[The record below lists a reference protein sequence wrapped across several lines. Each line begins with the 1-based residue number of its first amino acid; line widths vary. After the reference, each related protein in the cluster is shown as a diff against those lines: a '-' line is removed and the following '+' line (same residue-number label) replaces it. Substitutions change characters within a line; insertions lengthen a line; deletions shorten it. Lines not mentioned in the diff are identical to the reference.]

1 MARQNDHVGFFKLN
15 NAAELP
21 RPRIDNTLVLQLTT
35 TGGRTAGHLYLYKGA
50 GAWSEYAPVA
60 LSALTAAPAAAPAG
74 GTGAAAGGWDTA
86 GNRDSAIRTINYTRT
101 RVGEIEARLKTF
113 GLLPP

>member
-1 MARQNDHVGFFKLN
+1 MTRQNDNVGFFKLN
-15 NAAELP
+15 NATDLP
-21 RPRIDNTLVLQLTT
+21 RPRTDNTIVLQLATV
-35 TGGRTAGHLYLYKGA
+35 GGRTAGHLYLYKGA
-50 GAWSEYAPVA
+50 DTWSEYAPVTLA
-60 LSALTAAPAAAPAG
+60 ALTAEPAAAPAG

-86 GNRDSAIRTINYTRT
+86 GNRDSAITTINDTRT